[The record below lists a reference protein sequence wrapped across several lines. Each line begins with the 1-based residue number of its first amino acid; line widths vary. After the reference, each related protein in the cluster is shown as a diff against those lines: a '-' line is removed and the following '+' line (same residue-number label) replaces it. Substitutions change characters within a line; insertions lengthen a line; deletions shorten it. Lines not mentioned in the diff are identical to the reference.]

1 MKKLFTVLFISF
13 IIVSCNDNDSSIF
26 PKEISTEISN
36 EHIRF
41 KGSKVFAK
49 IPKDYAYIENL
60 SRYQKSNNL
69 YVQFIEL
76 NNTDFFKKKSLFTKE
91 KLESNGSQVDY
102 LEDVKF
108 NEYEGFI
115 VDGPSKKADERKI
128 SLIFGD
134 KDFAVMAVG
143 VYSKDDETGKNEIL
157 EIFKNLVYQKNYN
170 LDPFELANFEF
181 DQTITNFKYSST
193 ASNLYIY
200 SESDSANLN
209 NTESNYINIGAFQ
222 HMTPQGNKDFL
233 ESIANNAKNKG
244 WEIESTIIQDSILGD
259 YSTYTIE
266 SEFITKNKLAH
277 LYLTMINNKES
288 SVLFMGVCFNN
299 CVETISK
306 YKKTVKSIKIK

>member
-1 MKKLFTVLFISF
+1 M
-13 IIVSCNDNDSSIF
+13 
-26 PKEISTEISN
+26 
-36 EHIRF
+36 
-41 KGSKVFAK
+41 
-49 IPKDYAYIENL
+49 
-60 SRYQKSNNL
+60 
-69 YVQFIEL
+69 
-76 NNTDFFKKKSLFTKE
+76 
-91 KLESNGSQVDY
+91 
-102 LEDVKF
+102 
-108 NEYEGFI
+108 
-115 VDGPSKKADERKI
+115 DGPSKKADERKI